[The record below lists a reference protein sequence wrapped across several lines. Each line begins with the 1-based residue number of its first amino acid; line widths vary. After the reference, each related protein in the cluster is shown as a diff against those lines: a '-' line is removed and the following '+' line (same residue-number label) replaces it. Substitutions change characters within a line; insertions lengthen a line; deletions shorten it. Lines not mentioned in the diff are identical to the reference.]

1 MDEHAGA
8 PHVDPDAVRAIVD
21 PADDGGSVRTLL
33 GNRNFRLFF
42 ASSVQSSL
50 GDWAGLIAMQT
61 LILTL
66 AQGTRLALFSLGAVM
81 MARLVP
87 SLFIGPVVGV
97 LADRYDRKRL
107 LVFTDVARG
116 VLFVGIAFSDE
127 IVGLLALT
135 FIVECLALLFAS
147 AKDAALPTLVDR
159 RHLEQANQLNLLA
172 TYGTLPLGAVL
183 AALMAALSRVL
194 DVAGVDLDPARV
206 VLLLNAA
213 SFLLGSLLF
222 ARLHLPQ
229 RTGHRDAEETAGL
242 AAELRAGIEFIAD
255 RPMIRSLILGVVGVF
270 FGAGVVVT
278 IGPEF
283 VRTELGRATTD
294 WSLLM
299 TSVGTGLAAG
309 IGGVRLLTRG
319 QGGFTGPE
327 RVFPWALVATGAIAT
342 VIATL
347 PTFLL
352 TLIAGFALGAAAGMA
367 FVTGYT
373 LLHLST
379 PDEVRA
385 RTFATFYTGTRAAL
399 FAALAIAPFLA
410 GIIGRGTLILGDFA
424 VSMSG
429 TRIALLLG
437 GAIALLAAVVARR
450 GMSRAAGEPVRSAV
464 RIASEPTPA
473 PLGGVFVAFEG
484 VEGAGKST
492 QVAALVAALRAEGH
506 DVLVTREP
514 GGTPVAEKVRQVLLD
529 PEGPAMHPRTEALLA
544 AAARAEHVQRA
555 ILPALEAGRVVVCD
569 RYLDSSLAYQGR
581 GRGLGESDV
590 LEINRWAIADVVPDV
605 VVVLYLDPEE
615 GRRRVAERRRQRS
628 GDGVTGDGA
637 SAAGT
642 VADPATDR
650 FDQAGADFHRR
661 VADAYLELAARDP
674 SRYVVVDAAAD
685 AGSVA
690 RQVRSGV
697 HPWLPL
703 PSEPDGA
710 DGGTGAGAGPAA
722 AAPSAPEPADA
733 GRPGGG

>member
-1 MDEHAGA
+1 MDQEVAAGH
-8 PHVDPDAVRAIVD
+8 PDPDPDAVRAIVD
-21 PADDGGSVRTLL
+21 PDDDGTVRTLL
-33 GNRNFRLFF
+33 GGRNFRLFF

-50 GDWAGLIAMQT
+50 GDWAGLVAMQT
-61 LILTL
+61 LVLTL

-87 SLFIGPVVGV
+87 SLFIGPVAGV

-107 LVFTDVARG
+107 LVVTDLARG
-116 VLFVGIAFSDE
+116 ALFVGIAFSEE

-135 FIVECLALLFAS
+135 FIVECLSLLFAS
-147 AKDAALPTLVDR
+147 AKDAALPTLVER
-159 RHLEQANQLNLLA
+159 RQLEQANQLNLLA

-183 AALMAALSRVL
+183 AALMAAFSRVL
-194 DVAGVDLDPARV
+194 EAGGVDFIAPERI
-206 VLLLNAA
+206 VLLLNAG
-213 SFLLGSLLF
+213 SFLIGAALF
-222 ARLHLPQ
+222 SRLRLPPPTPRHEAAQ
-229 RTGHRDAEETAGL
+229 TAGL
-242 AAELRAGIEFIAD
+242 LAELRAGLEFIND
-255 RPMIRSLILGVVGVF
+255 RPLIRSLILGVVGVF

-283 VRTELGRATTD
+283 VRTELGRPSTD

-319 QGGFTGPE
+319 HEGSAGQE

-342 VIATL
+342 VMATL
-347 PTFLL
+347 PTFLT
-352 TLIAGFALGAAAGMA
+352 TLVAGFALGAAAGMA

-399 FAALAIAPFLA
+399 FTALAIAPFLA
-410 GIIGRGTLILGDFA
+410 GIIGRGTLILGGFA

-437 GAIALLAAVVARR
+437 GAVGLLAAVVARR
-450 GMSRAAGEPVRSAV
+450 GMARARSEPARPIV
-464 RIASEPTPA
+464 RIASEPAPA

-492 QVAALVAALRAEGH
+492 QVAALVDALRGEGA

-514 GGTPVAEKVRQVLLD
+514 GGTPVSEKVRQVLLD
-529 PEGPAMHPRTEALLA
+529 PDGPAMHPRTEALLV

-555 ILPALEAGRVVVCD
+555 IMPALEAGRVVVCD

-615 GRRRVAERRRQRS
+615 GQRRVAERRRQRAAPDRS
-628 GDGVTGDGA
+628 ASGVTTL
-637 SAAGT
+637 AG
-642 VADPATDR
+642 ADPATDR
-650 FDQAGADFHRR
+650 FDQEGLAFHQR
-661 VADAYLELAARDP
+661 VADAYLELARRDP
-674 SRYVVVDAAAD
+674 SRYLVVDAAGD
-685 AGSVA
+685 AGAVA
-690 RQVRSGV
+690 RAVRSGL

-703 PSEPDGA
+703 AGGRDAAAGA
-710 DGGTGAGAGPAA
+710 RTGASG
-722 AAPSAPEPADA
+722 
-733 GRPGGG
+733 